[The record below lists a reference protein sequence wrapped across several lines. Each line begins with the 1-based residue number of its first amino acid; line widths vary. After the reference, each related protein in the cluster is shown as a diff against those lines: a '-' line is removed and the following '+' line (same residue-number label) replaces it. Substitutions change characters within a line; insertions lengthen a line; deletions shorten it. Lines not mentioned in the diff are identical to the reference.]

1 MKSKVLFFGAAF
13 LPILF
18 MYGGDADILG
28 NWIAKL
34 PESHNTYLT
43 PHPNGTDPSKLAF
56 HRISETVFFFKA
68 DGKKLTGTVSG
79 PDGKFAISEG
89 EINGDE
95 ISFIVVGGAA
105 DHGMTMEY
113 KGKVG
118 LNEIQFTRKP
128 KDRAG
133 ESEKFVARR
142 EFLRHNDYIPRQL
155 SVPMQSPPS
164 R

>member
-1 MKSKVLFFGAAF
+1 MKSKALFFGAAF

-18 MYGGDADILG
+18 LYGGDADILG
-28 NWIAKL
+28 NWIARL
-34 PESHNTYLT
+34 PEDHETHLSYYQD
-43 PHPNGTDPSKLAF
+43 GTSPARLAF
-56 HRISETVFFFKA
+56 HRIPETVFSFKA

-79 PDGKFAISEG
+79 PDGKIAISEG

-95 ISFIVVGGAA
+95 ISFIVAGGAA

-113 KGKVG
+113 RGKVG
-118 LNEIQFTRKP
+118 LNEIRFTRKP
-128 KDRAG
+128 RDRAG
-133 ESEKFVARR
+133 ESEKFVATR

-155 SVPMQSPPS
+155 TVPLRTPPS